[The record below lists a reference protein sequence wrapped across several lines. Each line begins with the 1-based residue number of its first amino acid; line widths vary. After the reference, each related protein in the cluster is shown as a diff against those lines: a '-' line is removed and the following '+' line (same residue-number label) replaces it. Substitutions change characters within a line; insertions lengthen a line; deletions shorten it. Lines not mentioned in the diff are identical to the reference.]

1 MILRF
6 WFCSTQAYN
15 MFKSELGE
23 LWELSDE
30 SSEECGDSD
39 EEEDQER
46 KATRVLGP
54 AMIDCSTS
62 CEGSKRGLEECQ
74 PSVAKIATSLTSSIR
89 VTSRDTRSAT
99 LSI

>member
-1 MILRF
+1 M
-6 WFCSTQAYN
+6 Y
-15 MFKSELGE
+15 KSELGE
-23 LWELSDE
+23 LWELLDE

-62 CEGSKRGLEECQ
+62 CEESKRGLEERQ
-74 PSVAKIATSLTSSIR
+74 PSVAKIATSLTSSTR